1 LTASEG
7 ARGGESK
14 PAAAI
19 DPRTRFL
26 VAMLLG
32 LLAGHL
38 ALTMARNVD
47 VPRDIEQFW
56 FAARTLLHG
65 GDPYAAI
72 GPGRAFQYPWPLPFH
87 SRSGSPSSRECSI

>member
-1 LTASEG
+1 MTASEG
-7 ARGGESK
+7 ARGEDSE
-14 PAAAI
+14 PAAAV
-19 DPRTRFL
+19 DARTRFL
-26 VAMLLG
+26 VALVLG

-65 GDPYAAI
+65 GEPYAAI
-72 GPGRAFQYPWPLPFH
+72 GPGRAFQYPWPLVYPLPA
-87 SRSGSPSSRECSI
+87 SV